1 MSESTETLPP
11 TAATPPGAPPGELAI
26 ERKTLH
32 QRVYEVLLRMV
43 ADGTLPPG
51 TQLDEQSLSARRGI
65 SRTPLRGAIARLSQE
80 GLVVN
85 LPYRGA
91 FVRRFSAE
99 EIDGLFEVRAA
110 IEALAARKAAERMT
124 AAELDGVRAILDECH
139 TALRDGDFAA
149 YSAADARFH
158 RALADASGNP
168 TLVEMLESLRLRV
181 QVLRDLA
188 NNEPGLRER
197 TAEER
202 VRILDALER
211 RDGEAAAR
219 LLEDH
224 IHSVRDTVVRQLIQ
238 RESAK

>member
-1 MSESTETLPP
+1 MPN
-11 TAATPPGAPPGELAI
+11 TPIGEPAI

-51 TQLDEQSLSARRGI
+51 TQLDEQSLSGRLGI

-91 FVRRFSAE
+91 FVRRFRVD

-110 IEALAARKAAERMT
+110 LEALAARKAAERM
-124 AAELDGVRAILDECH
+124 APAELEAVRAILDECH

-158 RALADASGNP
+158 RALADAARNP

-181 QVLRDLA
+181 QLLRDLSSSDPDLVERA
-188 NNEPGLRER
+188 PRER
-197 TAEER
+197 IQIME
-202 VRILDALER
+202 ALER
-211 RDGEAAAR
+211 RDGDAAAR
-219 LLEDH
+219 LLQSH
-224 IHSVRDTVVRQLIQ
+224 IESVRRVAVQ
-238 RESAK
+238 RLTEELGK